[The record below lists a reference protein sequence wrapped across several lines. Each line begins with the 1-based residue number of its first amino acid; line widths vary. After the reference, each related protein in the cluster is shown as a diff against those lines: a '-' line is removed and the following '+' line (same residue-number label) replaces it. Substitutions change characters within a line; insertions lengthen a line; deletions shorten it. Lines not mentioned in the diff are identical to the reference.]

1 MSDKM
6 IQRLWKEDKS
16 KNGDAILK
24 ALLRSGSIPYSGAV
38 SLRNNLYDRRI
49 VGQKRLPC
57 PVISVGNITVG
68 GTGKTPTVIAIANLM
83 KERGYR
89 PAVLSRGYGGKS
101 RGPVN
106 IVSDGKTVLMGWK
119 EAGDEPVLMANSLP
133 AVPVLVGAER
143 FLTGRAAVE
152 RLGVDILILDD
163 AFQHRQLFRDLDL
176 VLLDSARPF
185 GNGFL
190 LPRGPLRENPSALA
204 RADMLL
210 RTGVAEKGEPLPGKT
225 KFNVYDI
232 EPPSFRGV
240 HRPTGIV
247 SGGTGHSDSPEAL
260 RGQKIMAFSGIG
272 SPEAFRQG
280 LAALGADVVSYRDFP
295 DHHPYSDADIV
306 ALRRL
311 AAQSGAT
318 LLITTEK
325 DGVRLADFPDFLAE
339 ISLLRI
345 SMEITP
351 PAPFTELL
359 FSLFPLP

>member
-1 MSDKM
+1 M
-6 IQRLWKEDKS
+6 IMNIKLRFQRLWTDDEAKT
-16 KNGDAILK
+16 GDVLPRM
-24 ALLRSGSIPYSGAV
+24 LLRMLSLSYGGAV
-38 SLRNNLYDRRI
+38 LLRNILYDRRFI
-49 VGQKRLPC
+49 RQKRLPC

-68 GTGKTPTVIAIANLM
+68 GTGKTPTVIRIADLL
-83 KERGYR
+83 KQHGYR

-101 RGPVN
+101 GGPVN
-106 IVSDGKTVLMGWK
+106 VVSDGKTVLMGWK

-133 AVPVLVGAER
+133 GIPVLTGAVR

-152 RLGVDILILDD
+152 RLGADILILDD

-176 VLLDSARPF
+176 VLLDSTRPF

-190 LPRGPLRENPSALA
+190 LPRGPLREGLHALL

-210 RTGVAEKGEPLPGKT
+210 RTGVAEKGEPLPVKT
-225 KFNVYDI
+225 KFNVHKTEFNVYNI
-232 EPPSFRGV
+232 ELPSFRGV
-240 HRPTGIV
+240 HKPTGIV
-247 SGGTGHSDSPEAL
+247 SGRTGHSDSPEAL

-311 AAQSGAT
+311 AAGSGAS
-318 LLITTEK
+318 LLVTTERT
-325 DGVRLADFPDFLAE
+325 GSGLP
-339 ISLLRI
+339 ISLIFWQKFR
-345 SMEITP
+345 
-351 PAPFTELL
+351 F
-359 FSLFPLP
+359 